1 MVHRRRLRLT
11 RLLVVVVAVLSGFL
25 VSVHSFVSPA
35 SHHCHYPCIR
45 HIKQATTSRS
55 VRLSANQ
62 LSFSGDSK
70 ASIRIPFPKDSFRS
84 WLHSS
89 DSNLRLLGSDDATQQ
104 QQQEEEEDEGLWYCP
119 QPRVEF
125 LGLDL
130 VPVFVNRLEHSP
142 HDGSTTVHI
151 VEAKTEILQSSA
163 NNAANRL
170 VASLM
175 ERATFQGKSV
185 IRVDDDEEEEE
196 YDGENDD
203 AGNNPRCRLSVDLN
217 LKLQVPLPR
226 FLPLPPGFN
235 SIGSAIV
242 RRTGQTRTKQLLQDL
257 EQDFKE
263 FTQTQSSPLEV
274 LPQEGD
280 MPTN

>member
-104 QQQEEEEDEGLWYCP
+104 QQQEEEDEGLWYCP

-185 IRVDDDEEEEE
+185 IRVDDDEEEE
-196 YDGENDD
+196 YENDD
-203 AGNNPRCRLSVDLN
+203 TGNNPRCRLSVDLN